1 MIFPKSKKLRTKN
14 QKLESS
20 KDSKEQQTVPFKSI
34 QIQESSVLPCP
45 GRFSKKASGSG
56 NTEGSASARSMHTAS
71 CSHVPWPVLV
81 SSPFTQYGT
90 VVTTGCNRMA
100 SMRRLRM
107 FSSFLKSTPTHD
119 SLGVILS
126 HTLAISCMS
135 QKSILLYTLRTESV
149 WIYAIFCPYWC
160 FMIYDIYVHLHVDIY
175 DDSSG
180 FRRETSTACFHP
192 CSSVRSVS
200 QDSGLLRVK
209 MYPRTKSIESGTD
222 RPPANS
228 IASKN
233 IEPIKSSLCQCL
245 KHYAQEKRIRW
256 LFHCICSGNHT
267 QNVFKQAKFVNWC
280 KLNQL
285 DRAAESKVTSGYINL
300 I

>member
-126 HTLAISCMS
+126 HTQSYSCNLLHVPKIYTIHSTDRICMNLCYIL
-135 QKSILLYTLRTESV
+135 SILMFYDLWYLCPSTCWYIWWLI
-149 WIYAIFCPYWC
+149 WIQTWNFYC
-160 FMIYDIYVHLHVDIY
+160 ML
-175 DDSSG
+175 
-180 FRRETSTACFHP
+180 
-192 CSSVRSVS
+192 
-200 QDSGLLRVK
+200 
-209 MYPRTKSIESGTD
+209 
-222 RPPANS
+222 
-228 IASKN
+228 
-233 IEPIKSSLCQCL
+233 SSL
-245 KHYAQEKRIRW
+245 
-256 LFHCICSGNHT
+256 FIC
-267 QNVFKQAKFVNWC
+267 
-280 KLNQL
+280 
-285 DRAAESKVTSGYINL
+285 
-300 I
+300 